1 MKMLKLL
8 QFIAPFPDSD
18 ILVPVR
24 NSTGSRCVKKGVRKE
39 KKSELSASRV
49 CGKKWRLIEAV
60 PLVGNPCSDGV
71 FLFGGEHR

>member
-39 KKSELSASRV
+39 KKSELSAEFAER
-49 CGKKWRLIEAV
+49 
-60 PLVGNPCSDGV
+60 N
-71 FLFGGEHR
+71 GG

>member
-1 MKMLKLL
+1 MIGIYTKFYFIFKIYNMKMLKLL

-39 KKSELSASRV
+39 KKSELSAEFAER
-49 CGKKWRLIEAV
+49 
-60 PLVGNPCSDGV
+60 N
-71 FLFGGEHR
+71 GG